1 LEITLMIDQSSL
13 EGECVM
19 KIKALCFILVL
30 LVTGSMSTIHASAND
45 QKVKK
50 LDIGE
55 SFDGAEGTM
64 VLQNLKNDK
73 VFIYDKQRSKVRYTP
88 ESTFKVANA
97 LIGLQTKAVS
107 DEYEVKRW
115 DGVIREFEDWNRD
128 HTLASAMRHSVI
140 WYYQAMARDIG
151 AEDMQQ
157 YVNLIDYGNHDISG
171 GIDQF
176 WLDSSIRIS
185 AREQVQFIENLVEEK
200 LLIDKQHMRTVKR
213 IMINEEAD
221 SYVLHGKTGTRLS
234 DMGLGWYVG
243 YIETDKGKWAF
254 ATNIDGSG
262 SKAKTITLDA
272 LKELDIIEE

>member
-1 LEITLMIDQSSL
+1 
-13 EGECVM
+13 M
-19 KIKALCFILVL
+19 KVKALCFFLVL
-30 LVTGSMSTIHASAND
+30 LVTGSMSAIHASAND
-45 QKVKK
+45 QKVKE
-50 LDIGE
+50 LDIGK

-73 VFIYDKQRSKVRYTP
+73 VFIYNKQRSKVRFTP

-128 HTLASAMRHSVI
+128 HTLASGMRHSVI

-151 AEDMQQ
+151 VEDMQQ

-176 WLDSSIRIS
+176 WLDSSIKIS
-185 AREQVQFIENLVEEK
+185 AQEQVQFIENLVEEK
-200 LLIDKQHMRTVKR
+200 LPIDKQHMRTVKR

-221 SYVLHGKTGTRLS
+221 SYILHGKTGTRLS

-254 ATNIDGSG
+254 ATNMDGSG
-262 SKAKTITLDA
+262 SKAKAITLNA

>member
-1 LEITLMIDQSSL
+1 M
-13 EGECVM
+13 VR
-19 KIKALCFILVL
+19 KARWL
-30 LVTGSMSTIHASAND
+30 
-45 QKVKK
+45 
-50 LDIGE
+50 
-55 SFDGAEGTM
+55 
-64 VLQNLKNDK
+64 LQNLKNDK
-73 VFIYDKQRSKVRYTP
+73 VYIYNKQRSKVRYTP

-151 AEDMQQ
+151 AENMQQ
-157 YVNLIDYGNHDISG
+157 YVNLIDYGNRDISG

-176 WLDSSIRIS
+176 WLDSSIKIS

-200 LLIDKQHMRTVKR
+200 LPIDKQHMRTVKR

-254 ATNIDGSG
+254 ATNMDGSG

-272 LKELDIIEE
+272 LKELDIIKE

>member
-1 LEITLMIDQSSL
+1 
-13 EGECVM
+13 
-19 KIKALCFILVL
+19 
-30 LVTGSMSTIHASAND
+30 
-45 QKVKK
+45 
-50 LDIGE
+50 
-55 SFDGAEGTM
+55 
-64 VLQNLKNDK
+64 
-73 VFIYDKQRSKVRYTP
+73 
-88 ESTFKVANA
+88 VANA

-151 AEDMQQ
+151 TENMQQ
-157 YVNLIDYGNHDISG
+157 YVNLLDYGNRDISG

-176 WLDSSIRIS
+176 WLDSSIKIS

-200 LLIDKQHMRTVKR
+200 LPIDKQHMRTVKR

-243 YIETDKGKWAF
+243 YIETDKGEWAF
-254 ATNIDGSG
+254 ATNMDGSG
-262 SKAKTITLDA
+262 SKAKTITLEA

>member
-1 LEITLMIDQSSL
+1 
-13 EGECVM
+13 M

-115 DGVIREFEDWNRD
+115 DGLIREFEDWNRD

-157 YVNLIDYGNHDISG
+157 YVNRIDYGNHDISG

-200 LLIDKQHMRTVKR
+200 LPIEKQHMRTVKR

>member
-1 LEITLMIDQSSL
+1 
-13 EGECVM
+13 M

-30 LVTGSMSTIHASAND
+30 LVTGSMGSIHASAND
-45 QKVKK
+45 QKVKE

-55 SFDGAEGTM
+55 SFDSVEGTM

-73 VFIYDKQRSKVRYTP
+73 VFIYNKQRSKVRYTP

-140 WYYQAMARDIG
+140 WYYQALARDIG
-151 AEDMQQ
+151 AENMQQ
-157 YVNLIDYGNHDISG
+157 YVKLIDYGNHDISG

-176 WLDSSIRIS
+176 WLDSSIKIS

-200 LLIDKQHMRTVKR
+200 LPIDKQHMRTVKR
-213 IMINEEAD
+213 IMINEDAD

-254 ATNIDGSG
+254 ATNLNGSG
-262 SKAKTITLDA
+262 SKAKTITLDT
-272 LKELDIIEE
+272 LKELDIIKE

>member
-1 LEITLMIDQSSL
+1 
-13 EGECVM
+13 M
-19 KIKALCFILVL
+19 KIKVLCFILVL
-30 LVTGSMSTIHASAND
+30 LVTGSMSKIHASANGHN
-45 QKVKK
+45 VKE
-50 LDIGE
+50 LQIGE
-55 SFDGAEGTM
+55 SFDGVDGTM
-64 VLQNLKNDK
+64 IIQNLKNDK
-73 VFIYDKQRSKVRYTP
+73 VYVYNKNRSKVRFTP

-128 HTLASAMRHSVI
+128 HTLASGMRYSVI

-151 AEDMQQ
+151 VENMQH
-157 YVNLIDYGNHDISG
+157 YVNLLDYGNRNISG

-176 WLDSSIRIS
+176 WLDSSIKIS
-185 AREQVQFIENLVEEK
+185 AQEQVQFIENLVEEK
-200 LLIDKQHMRTVKR
+200 LPIDKQHMRTVKR

-254 ATNIDGSG
+254 ATNMDGSG

-272 LKELDIIEE
+272 LKELDIIKE